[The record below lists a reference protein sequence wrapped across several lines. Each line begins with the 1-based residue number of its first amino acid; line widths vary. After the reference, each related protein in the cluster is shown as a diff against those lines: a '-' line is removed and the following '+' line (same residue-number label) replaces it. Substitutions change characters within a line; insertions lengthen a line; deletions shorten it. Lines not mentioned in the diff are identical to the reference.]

1 MTPPGFAVGTPVTS
15 YNGHALGEIQSSS
28 DTGIVVAHDAR
39 EVEISLSS
47 IDQQKSSLGQIVLL
61 STFSMPNASIPVHAE
76 ELLTAVREVDRGNV
90 RIEKSVEHI
99 PVRKDVDLTSDVVNI
114 ERVPVDEVFDE
125 KPESRQEGETLVI
138 PVVEEV
144 LVLTTRYRV
153 IEEVRV
159 TRQQEIHTEH
169 IETDLRRELVDVS
182 QLDADGEPIDP

>member
-182 QLDADGEPIDP
+182 QLDVDGEPIDP

>member
-1 MTPPGFAVGTPVTS
+1 MTPQGFAVGTPVTS
-15 YNGHALGEIQSSS
+15 YDGHALGEIQSSS